1 MADPRPEP
9 EWGLNAILRPL
20 PMLFLLTGVP
30 LVAVALLW
38 LNGALDAGVSRDL
51 GDPGTL
57 TLWGL
62 PAARAVRDVT
72 AALTVGLLVLA
83 AAATPPTPTSGTGD
97 LGRGQLRMLNLA
109 AAAGGAWVWSTLA
122 ALALTYSNVAGLSL
136 LTPGSMQGVSY
147 FATSF
152 EAGQLLLVSA
162 TTAGAVT
169 IGCMFVRRFT
179 AIGILALLALAAL
192 WPLALGGHA
201 AGATDHDMAVNAQAV
216 HLAGVSVWV
225 GGLAALYLTRK
236 ALGPA
241 FPAVVS
247 RYSTLAGGCY
257 AAVLVSGVL
266 AAALRLDEWRDLG
279 TSYGLLL
286 VAKAATLVLLGLA
299 GWTQRRR
306 ILPRLGDEQHGGGWF
321 ARLAGIE
328 LMLMAAALG
337 AAVALGATPP
347 PVPERPLS
355 TAESLLGHP
364 LPSPVTAGS
373 WFTSWQMDT
382 FWAPLTLA
390 ATVAY
395 VVGVRRLRARG
406 DRWPIGRTVSWLLA
420 AAGLV
425 WATSGA
431 PGVYGDVLFSM
442 HMVQHMTIATAVPA
456 FLCLSA
462 PVTLALR
469 ALSRRSDGSR
479 GAREWLLVL
488 VHSRFMRLFGHPL
501 VAAALFIVGLVVFYY
516 SPLFELSL
524 RSHTAHLLMVGHFL
538 ISGYLFASVICGIDP
553 GVRRPAYPLRMLLL
567 MVTFGFHAFF
577 SVSLMSSSTVLAR
590 GWFASLGRDWGA
602 TLERDQYVGASL
614 GWALGDYPLAILAGA
629 LIWTWVRA
637 DHQEGRR
644 LDRQADRD
652 DDAQL
657 RQYNAYLARLRSS
670 SDRRFGPRP

>member
-1 MADPRPEP
+1 
-9 EWGLNAILRPL
+9 LNLLLRPVPL
-20 PMLFLLTGVP
+20 LFLLIGVP
-30 LVAVALLW
+30 FLAMGLLW
-38 LNGALDAGVSRDL
+38 LNGALVAGVSPDL
-51 GDPGTL
+51 GDPGRL

-62 PAARAVRDVT
+62 PAARGVRDVT

-83 AAATPPTPTSGTGD
+83 AVAVPPTPRSDIGD
-97 LGRGQLRMLNLA
+97 LGLGQVRMLNLA
-109 AAAGGAWVWSTLA
+109 AATGGVWVWSTLA
-122 ALALTYSNVAGLSL
+122 ILALTYSNVAGLSL
-136 LTPGSMQGVSY
+136 SAPGAMRGVSY

-162 TTAGAVT
+162 TTAGATTV
-169 IGCMFVRRFT
+169 GCLFVRRFT
-179 AIGILALLALAAL
+179 AVGILVLVSLAAL
-192 WPLALGGHA
+192 WPLALSGHA
-201 AGATDHDMAVNAQAV
+201 AGATDHDLAVNAQAV
-216 HLAGVSVWV
+216 HLIAVSVWV
-225 GGLAALYLTRK
+225 GGLATLYLTRK
-236 ALGPA
+236 AIGSA
-241 FPAVVS
+241 FPTVVS
-247 RYSTLAGGCY
+247 RYSAIAGGCY
-257 AAVLVSGVL
+257 VAVLASGAL
-266 AAALRLDEWRDLG
+266 AATLRLDEWRDLG

-286 VAKAATLVLLGLA
+286 VAKAASLALLGLA

-321 ARLAGIE
+321 TRLAGIE

-406 DRWPIGRTVSWLLA
+406 DRWPIGRTVSWLIG
-420 AAGLV
+420 AAGLG

-488 VHSRFMRLFGHPL
+488 VHSRLMRLFGHPL

-538 ISGYLFASVICGIDP
+538 FTGYLFASVICGIDP

-577 SVSLMSSSTVLAR
+577 SVSLMSSTTVLAR
-590 GWFASLGRDWGA
+590 GWFLSLGREWGA

-614 GWALGDYPLAILAGA
+614 GWALGDYPLAILGGA
-629 LIWTWVRA
+629 LIWNWVRA

-657 RQYNAYLARLRSS
+657 RQYNDYLDGLRSS
-670 SDRRFGPRP
+670 SDRRSGPRQ

>member
-1 MADPRPEP
+1 MVGPCPEA

-30 LVAVALLW
+30 LVAVGLLW

-51 GDPGTL
+51 GDPGAL

-83 AAATPPTPTSGTGD
+83 AAATPPTPTSGIGD
-97 LGRGQLRMLNLA
+97 LGRGQLRMLYLA
-109 AAAGGAWVWSTLA
+109 AAAGGSWVWSTLA

-136 LTPGSMQGVSY
+136 FAPGSMQGVSY

-169 IGCMFVRRFT
+169 IGCLFVRRFT
-179 AIGILALLALAAL
+179 AIGMLALLALAAL

-225 GGLAALYLTRK
+225 GGLAALYLNRK

-286 VAKAATLVLLGLA
+286 VAKAATLTLLGLA

-328 LMLMAAALG
+328 LMLMTAALG

-347 PVPERPLS
+347 PVPERALS

-364 LPSPVTAGS
+364 VPPPLTAGS
-373 WFTSWQMDT
+373 WFTSWQIDT
-382 FWAPLTLA
+382 FWAPLAGAATLA
-390 ATVAY
+390 Y
-395 VVGVRRLRARG
+395 LIGVRRLRLRG
-406 DRWPIGRTVSWLLA
+406 DRWPLARTISWVIGAS
-420 AAGLV
+420 GLV

-469 ALSRRSDGSR
+469 TLSRRTDGSR

-488 VHSRFMRLFGHPL
+488 VHSGLMRLLGHPL
-501 VAAALFIVGLVVFYY
+501 VAAALFIVGLVAFYY

>member
-1 MADPRPEP
+1 MAV
-9 EWGLNAILRPL
+9 G
-20 PMLFLLTGVP
+20 
-30 LVAVALLW
+30 LLW
-38 LNGALDAGVSRDL
+38 LNGAMDAGVSRDL
-51 GDPGTL
+51 GDPGRL

-62 PAARAVRDVT
+62 PAARAVRDVS

-83 AAATPPTPTSGTGD
+83 ATAAPPTPKSEIGD
-97 LGRGQLRMLNLA
+97 LGKGQLRMLNLA
-109 AAAGGAWVWSTLA
+109 AAAGGVWVWSTLTV
-122 ALALTYSNVAGLSL
+122 LALTYSNAAGLSL
-136 LTPGSMQGVSY
+136 LTPGAIQGVGY

-162 TTAGAVT
+162 TIAGAATV
-169 IGCMFVRRFT
+169 GCLFVRRFT
-179 AIGILALLALAAL
+179 VIGVLALLSLAAL

-201 AGATDHDMAVNAQAV
+201 AGAADHDVAVNAQAV

-225 GGLAALYLTRK
+225 GGLATLYLTRK
-236 ALGPA
+236 AVGTA

-266 AAALRLDEWRDLG
+266 AATLRLDEWRDLG

-286 VAKAATLVLLGLA
+286 IAKVTMLGLLGLA

-306 ILPRLGDEQHGGGWF
+306 ILPHLGDEQAGAGWF
-321 ARLAGIE
+321 ARLAGVE
-328 LMLMAAALG
+328 LVLMAVALG
-337 AAVALGATPP
+337 AAVALGGTPP

-364 LPSPVTAGS
+364 LPPLPTAGS
-373 WFTSWQMDT
+373 WFTSWQIDT

-390 ATVAY
+390 ATLAY
-395 VVGVRRLRARG
+395 LIGVRRLRTRG
-406 DRWPIGRTVSWLLA
+406 DRWPLGRTICWTVGAS
-420 AAGLV
+420 GLV

-469 ALSRRSDGSR
+469 TLPRRTDGSR
-479 GAREWLLVL
+479 GPREWLLVL
-488 VHSRFMRLFGHPL
+488 VHSWLMRLLGHPL
-501 VAAALFIVGLVVFYY
+501 VAAALFIVGLVAFYY

-538 ISGYLFASVICGIDP
+538 FSGYLFASVICGIDP

-577 SVSLMSSSTVLAR
+577 SVSLMSSSTILAR
-590 GWFASLGRDWGA
+590 SWFASLGRDWGA

-657 RQYNAYLARLRSS
+657 RHYNAYLDRLGSA
-670 SDRRFGPRP
+670 SDALPGPRGEPMSAPLDNGRHD